1 MEEVRS
7 GEWLKD
13 YHIKAASDLLKA
25 QFPSVSGLYN
35 PILGA
40 DLSFPVTQTP
50 FVQILHTGG
59 SHWLTIEGVTPSLA
73 QVYDSMC
80 YTTSTTTQLQIAA
93 LMCCQASSITVN
105 VQSMCLQNGGSD
117 CGVYAIAYATDL
129 CHGNHPEG
137 LQYHQDRLR
146 SHFIQCLE
154 SKKMLPFPSQRRHAG
169 KPQTENISVYCSC
182 RLPETDGEK
191 MAACDRCNEWYHL
204 SCDKSQQ
211 MSSRTPKIHGHAVNV
226 IRLAYACY
234 AHALD

>member
-1 MEEVRS
+1 ME
-7 GEWLKD
+7 
-13 YHIKAASDLLKA
+13 
-25 QFPSVSGLYN
+25 
-35 PILGA
+35 
-40 DLSFPVTQTP
+40 
-50 FVQILHTGG
+50 QIFSCCSNSIRTNFGG
-59 SHWLTIEGVTPSLA
+59 SHWFTVEGVTPSLA

-146 SHFIQCLE
+146 SHLIECLE

-211 MSSRTPKIHGHAVNV
+211 MSSRTPKFHGHAVNV

-234 AHALD
+234 AHACRLNVIQVTSFLFFNL